1 MTDARVGNGPV
12 FVRPSSWH
20 VMPIEIYRGHVLD
33 PDQLEALR
41 LQLENFAT
49 IDEVDPE
56 LRGII
61 ERNWPHLAAKLPP
74 EDA

>member
-1 MTDARVGNGPV
+1 M
-12 FVRPSSWH
+12 S
-20 VMPIEIYRGHVLD
+20 IEIYRGRVLD

-41 LQLENFAT
+41 LELENFAT
-49 IDEVDPE
+49 IDEVDFE